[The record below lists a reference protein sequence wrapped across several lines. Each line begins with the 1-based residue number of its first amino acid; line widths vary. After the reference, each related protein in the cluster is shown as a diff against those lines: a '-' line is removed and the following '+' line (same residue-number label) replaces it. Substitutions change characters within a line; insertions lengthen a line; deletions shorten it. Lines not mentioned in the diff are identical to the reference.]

1 MMTCNT
7 LQHLQKIWLFCLC
20 HAWNSLMP
28 SICLMENFLRCPWW
42 IWNAFTAAVK
52 CRVSTYTQGQ
62 MRQTQSKLPDP
73 ICSLQFVLEQTED
86 EGGGGVE
93 GVSVCLSIFSS
104 PLSQRLKHKLTAS
117 VLEGSFSHYMCSRR
131 MCHLWRGKDDR
142 KQKWGVYGPAVR
154 GGNSDIGLLGDKQ
167 SRRKVSERRPY
178 LNWSWI

>member
-62 MRQTQSKLPDP
+62 MRQTQSKLSDP
-73 ICSLQFVLEQTED
+73 IWSLQFVLEQTED
-86 EGGGGVE
+86 EGGGG
-93 GVSVCLSIFSS
+93 
-104 PLSQRLKHKLTAS
+104 
-117 VLEGSFSHYMCSRR
+117 
-131 MCHLWRGKDDR
+131 
-142 KQKWGVYGPAVR
+142 R
-154 GGNSDIGLLGDKQ
+154 GGYPFALVFLAHRCHSGLNINSRPQ
-167 SRRKVSERRPY
+167 SWKEVFHIICALAGCVISEGGRMTGSRSGVFTV
-178 LNWSWI
+178 LRFEEETVILDC